1 MPVTLESRLRQM
13 QVFNLPHDAY
23 CDEGK
28 CACSDMTV
36 VVVEETSRTGERAP
50 KQVAK
55 KAPASMTLLALE
67 RKTGLPTALLD
78 VPDVKAA
85 IARGYVRVI
94 EQLPDAPPAPPPMPS
109 TLHDAVSSALPKE
122 E

>member
-1 MPVTLESRLRQM
+1 MPVTIESRVRQM

-23 CDEGK
+23 CEDGK

-36 VVVEETSRTGERAP
+36 VVVEENRRTGDRAS
-50 KQVAK
+50 KHIAK

-67 RKTGLPTALLD
+67 RKAGLPSVVLD

-85 IARGYVRVI
+85 IARGHVRIV
-94 EQLPDAPPAPPPMPS
+94 EQSPDSAPAPTAIGPRAFQP
-109 TLHDAVSSALPKE
+109 PKE